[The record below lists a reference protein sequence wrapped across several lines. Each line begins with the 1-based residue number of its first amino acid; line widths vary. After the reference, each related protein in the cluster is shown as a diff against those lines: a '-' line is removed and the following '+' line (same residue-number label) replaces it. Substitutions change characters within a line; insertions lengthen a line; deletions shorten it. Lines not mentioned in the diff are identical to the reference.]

1 MTKMTKIMS
10 DDRLAA
16 AQFRAILY
24 SASQGIIGVDYA
36 GTIQLANPKAEEM
49 FGYADGELLGQSI
62 EVLVPEHVRPIHA
75 EERERYSEYPRARSM
90 GLGMELKGRRRDGS
104 EFRVEISLNHVQAGD
119 EAMTLSLIVDVTE
132 RVEMEEHARK
142 AHKMDAVSRLAGRV
156 ADEFTGVLTSI
167 SGSNSV
173 ALARC
178 EGDALLRSSLE
189 ETSKATDR
197 AAILARQLWVF
208 ASGQIAEPMWFDPNQ
223 RLSRMDGLLG
233 RLLGENIELELALG
247 EDVGEILADP
257 LQVDQV
263 IVNLVQN
270 ARDAMPDGGRLKI
283 ETAALD
289 VGETYAHWHLPVSPG
304 PCVMVAVTDTG
315 VGMTP
320 VELERIFEPL
330 FTTKA
335 AGQGRGFGLATVYSI
350 LRDCGG
356 SISVSSEPNH
366 GTTFRLIFPRI
377 REA

>member
-1 MTKMTKIMS
+1 MASISTLPLPASLGLPVRQKRCGGDVRGNRPRLGTSKDEELTPYDILSGNRYQDGDPDQKVGQLREILLHGDVGMTKMTKIMS

-16 AQFRAILY
+16 AQFQAILY

-156 ADEFTGVLTSI
+156 ADEFTGVLTSL

-257 LQVDQV
+257 
-263 IVNLVQN
+263 
-270 ARDAMPDGGRLKI
+270 
-283 ETAALD
+283 
-289 VGETYAHWHLPVSPG
+289 
-304 PCVMVAVTDTG
+304 
-315 VGMTP
+315 
-320 VELERIFEPL
+320 
-330 FTTKA
+330 
-335 AGQGRGFGLATVYSI
+335 
-350 LRDCGG
+350 
-356 SISVSSEPNH
+356 
-366 GTTFRLIFPRI
+366 
-377 REA
+377 